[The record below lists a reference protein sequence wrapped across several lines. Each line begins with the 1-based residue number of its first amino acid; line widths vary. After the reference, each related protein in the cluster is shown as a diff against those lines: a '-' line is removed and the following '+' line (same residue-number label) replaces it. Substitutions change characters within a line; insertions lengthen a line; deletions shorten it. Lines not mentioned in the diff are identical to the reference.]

1 MWIQGCSTCAAA
13 LARQQ
18 QHLLKMFFISTF
30 LYVRHCRDLNE
41 MLLFALQEPSL
52 YTGSSVMDRHPDQQ
66 QCCMAVAFKGAAWTD
81 PDSVPLMVMQ
91 TMLGGWDRN
100 NTSGKHAG
108 ETATHLLPVHEL
120 WGYCLSDRRQVG
132 ALAMRSEAASA
143 SRVLRTMLGGWDRK

>member
-1 MWIQGCSTCAAA
+1 VFAAISSFLEALELSELQCLNNIMHCAP
-13 LARQQ
+13 
-18 QHLLKMFFISTF
+18 S
-30 LYVRHCRDLNE
+30 
-41 MLLFALQEPSL
+41 QEPSL

-108 ETATHLLPVHEL
+108 ESNILHTWCMCMSCAHI
-120 WGYCLSDRRQVG
+120 
-132 ALAMRSEAASA
+132 SA
-143 SRVLRTMLGGWDRK
+143 CMNLR

>member
-1 MWIQGCSTCAAA
+1 M
-13 LARQQ
+13 
-18 QHLLKMFFISTF
+18 
-30 LYVRHCRDLNE
+30 
-41 MLLFALQEPSL
+41 QEPSL

-108 ETATHLLPVHEL
+108 
-120 WGYCLSDRRQVG
+120 
-132 ALAMRSEAASA
+132 ASCGSSSVA
-143 SRVLRTMLGGWDRK
+143 EVPEIA

>member
-1 MWIQGCSTCAAA
+1 M
-13 LARQQ
+13 L
-18 QHLLKMFFISTF
+18 FF
-30 LYVRHCRDLNE
+30 DL
-41 MLLFALQEPSL
+41 LQEPSL

-108 ETATHLLPVHEL
+108 EIQQTLAAALQDMAMCLLLVPCSSLVSRGIYTEQL
-120 WGYCLSDRRQVG
+120 L
-132 ALAMRSEAASA
+132 RS
-143 SRVLRTMLGGWDRK
+143 VNFLGCCTCCDARPFCKK